1 MKNKYIGKNLQSVQ
15 DAYAYLAQSSEG
27 FDCFLSDCSN
37 KSIDS
42 HSISKSRVFKVL
54 TSDKSEK
61 LLMLEDKYSSDF
73 SKGKMSSFQA
83 RNRELIPISQV
94 SASTFKGFCSDC
106 DKKLFKDLDDYSYS
120 NSPKTNFLHVLRAYS
135 FKLREERKL
144 FQLISNK
151 TIQLGETVDNDTVNE
166 NHPALN
172 LLNLLPKST
181 MVLWEMASP
190 ILDQLSIEI
199 DALSVVV
206 PNLKNDNEI
215 IELGAIEILNK
226 ERYPMTLANFINGFS
241 NLLKLKNEK
250 MDELKESKENGNIK
264 DIEEYA
270 SEVLKH
276 QNEVSEKLTKCIR
289 NESYDGFQHV
299 TLSINGIH
307 KITGNFIYYTSDNEE
322 IALTFFPES
331 ETKKTIFIF
340 SVWNPSHSQEIYLK
354 RINLLEPSAIKQFV
368 SNVILSQGTNI
379 YLSQDFLETLEQKE
393 KELLSQVKTLNSF
406 LSFNLFK

>member
-1 MKNKYIGKNLQSVQ
+1 MKNKYIGKNLQNIQ
-15 DAYAYLAQSSEG
+15 DAYTYLAQSSEG

-42 HSISKSRVFKVL
+42 HSISKSRVFKVF

-83 RNRELIPISQV
+83 RNRELIPVSQV
-94 SASTFKGFCSDC
+94 SASTYRGFCSHC
-106 DKKLFKDLDDYSYS
+106 DSELFKDLDDQPYS
-120 NSPKTNFLHVLRAYS
+120 NTPKINFLHVLRAYS

-144 FQLISNK
+144 FQLISDK
-151 TIQLGETVDNDTVNE
+151 ILQLGETVDDDAANE

-172 LLNLLPKST
+172 LLNLLPKSA

-190 ILDQLSIEI
+190 ILDQLSMEI

-206 PNLKNDNEI
+206 PNLENDHEI
-215 IELGAIEILNK
+215 IKLRDISVLNK
-226 ERYPMTLANFINGFS
+226 ESYPMTLINFKNGLF
-241 NLLKLKNEK
+241 NLLKLKNER
-250 MDELKESKENGNIK
+250 MDELKESKESGNIK

-276 QNEVSEKLTKCIR
+276 QYEISEELTKCLR
-289 NESYDGFQHV
+289 NESYGDFQNV
-299 TLSINGIH
+299 THSINGIH
-307 KITGNFIYYTSDNEE
+307 KIAGNFIYYTSDNEE
-322 IALTFFPES
+322 IVLTFFPES

-340 SVWNPSHSQEIYLK
+340 SAWNPSHSQEIYLK
-354 RINLLEPSAIKQFV
+354 KINLLEPSAIKQFV
-368 SNVILSQGTNI
+368 SNIILSQGTNI